1 CAMTNHRPHADVSD
15 VDAEAVVSDLPLFWS
30 CFLSSCQAN
39 QKIYAYDLLLVEREG
54 WLANGNYTNGTP
66 HWAAKSHLY
75 SPSKRKSKNHLGLS
89 LVCDL
94 GSNSPHR
101 YTHGRPQ

>member
-1 CAMTNHRPHADVSD
+1 MKNHRPHADVSA
-15 VDAEAVVSDLPLFWS
+15 VAVEAVVSALSLFWS

-66 HWAAKSHLY
+66 HWAAESHL
-75 SPSKRKSKNHLGLS
+75 
-89 LVCDL
+89 
-94 GSNSPHR
+94 
-101 YTHGRPQ
+101 